1 MKNHH
6 SSDSNKIAG
15 SLFRH
20 VVLVCAAAALFAGC
34 GQRGSLYLPTAPE
47 AAQRSTIVDT
57 LTKPAATTPQ
67 TSPNDNQAPAK

>member
-6 SSDSNKIAG
+6 SSHGNKIAS
-15 SLFRH
+15 SLLRQVF
-20 VVLVCAAAALFAGC
+20 LVCASSALLAGC

-57 LTKPAATTPQ
+57 LTKPASATQP
-67 TSPNDNQAPAK
+67 TSDTNPAPAK